1 MLSGCIGIVFEIDV
15 RGVLFDMVVCSR
27 LRLDRE
33 SGFIG
38 LFLGWKCVVVWVSF
52 KLEFNIVNDVGGC

>member
-38 LFLGWKCVVVWVSF
+38 LFLG
-52 KLEFNIVNDVGGC
+52 